1 MAQHIAYS
9 VCWDLSKTSISY
21 NALVDKCRLYGIKVA
36 YIPARHSKVNAFRKA
51 KSNLVASL
59 KKELLSWSIKPVEDN
74 PDRVVWQLNQE
85 DGKHSKSYNPIA
97 NFEFRKKSGR
107 IELRNVVVQDIADRW
122 LTELQ
127 TEYENCQ
134 KHGTEDLR
142 QLLSNWCDA
151 NAVRLRKGGG
161 YYFAPTS
168 AKSDIDNLIKLL
180 ADISPNSKLRIKRIL
195 AEQEDLPDHIED
207 VSQGL
212 ESEILAMKKSIARN
226 CGYSTQ
232 EDDSE
237 ESNAIALLDKE
248 LDSFLGTA
256 SLPKSVRPK
265 TTSKMISEYR
275 DLQAKVDRISQELGF
290 AADGLVDKLKS
301 ITQVLQCGSPPKTK
315 PKHLQNILEQTP
327 KPQIPVAVVPEKP
340 KTNAIDSALDEL
352 LAAMADW

>member
-21 NALVDKCRLYGIKVA
+21 NSLVDKCRLYGINLA
-36 YIPARHSKVNAFRKA
+36 YVPARHSKVNAFRKA

-59 KKELLSWSIKPVEDN
+59 KKELLSWSIKPVDDN

-97 NFEFRKKSGR
+97 NFEFRKKSER

-122 LTELQ
+122 LAELQ
-127 TEYENCQ
+127 TEYESCQ
-134 KHGTEDLR
+134 KHGTEDIR

-151 NAVRLRKGGG
+151 KAVRLRKGGG

-168 AKSDIDNLIKLL
+168 AKDDIDNLIKLL

-195 AEQEDLPDHIED
+195 AEAEDLPDHIED

-226 CGYSTQ
+226 CGYSVQ
-232 EDDSE
+232 EDDSEE

-265 TTSKMISEYR
+265 TTSKMITEYR
-275 DLQAKVDRISQELGF
+275 DLQSKVDRISEELGF
-290 AADGLVDKLKS
+290 AADGLVGKLKS
-301 ITQVLQCGSPPKTK
+301 ITQVLQCGSPPK
-315 PKHLQNILEQTP
+315 PKHLQNVLGEVA
-327 KPQIPVAVVPEKP
+327 KPPLPLPEKP
-340 KTNAIDSALDEL
+340 KPKPDKIASALDDL
-352 LAAMADW
+352 LAAIADW